1 MTSLNDALLLRIA
14 EALER
19 MARARNAD
27 PDALA
32 NEALREWL
40 DESTEIER
48 KVEAAMTDVRAGH
61 VIAHE
66 RVKQWVESW
75 GSEREV
81 PRPR

>member
-1 MTSLNDALLLRIA
+1 MSHPPIHLADDVA

-19 MARARNAD
+19 VARARNAD

-40 DESTEIER
+40 DESAEIER
-48 KVEAAMTDVRAGH
+48 KVEAAMSDTRAGR

-75 GSEREV
+75 GSEREL